1 MPSLALENDTDAL
14 DLDYVFK
21 YGRGIQALSGA
32 TGFGLPPVSIR
43 WLEGAGDGA
52 LYRGRRVLPRD
63 IDLPLLVVG
72 LDRSDLTALWSRLAR
87 MLDGKCRL
95 RLIEDDGTSW
105 SIDTYRVGGGDFAW
119 GSDTDGERELRT
131 VVTLRAP
138 NPFWQGE
145 IVRTVTLGG

>member
-72 LDRSDLTALWSRLAR
+72 LAGPRGCEVWGRAGSGRSGSGQAPAAVKRAAASRRSSAMSR
-87 MLDGKCRL
+87 SESVCAAEMPWCQ
-95 RLIEDDGTSW
+95 
-105 SIDTYRVGGGDFAW
+105 
-119 GSDTDGERELRT
+119 
-131 VVTLRAP
+131 P
-138 NPFWQGE
+138 
-145 IVRTVTLGG
+145 